1 MFLFSSVM
9 DFPESQFY
17 IHLLMNSSREGLI
30 EIIVIITATCRGAEG
45 VQRVCCYLGLSL
57 EESMQN
63 FLARIKD
70 GAEQSL
76 QDHSE
81 NVSNLSENLSFY
93 KKISSLIGKLHDIG
107 KAVGKFQ
114 DYLKGAGKRG
124 DVYHSI
130 QGVFFFDDI
139 VGDSFLCLK
148 ELVALVI
155 AAHHGSLDDG
165 IAPDGRKLFIEKLHD
180 KENVKYHYSEL
191 KDNVPEEF
199 IKHIVNIASD
209 ANGEI
214 GEIFSLINK
223 EYSCPRSAN
232 YALGLFVKYFYSCL
246 IDADRLD
253 AYLFEVNEKYS
264 PVIENWDGLISVFE
278 RNIIELQSS
287 EVTPISKIRL
297 TVSDKCKEAAKR
309 ENGIYQLAVPTGGG
323 KTFSSLRFALHHCKI
338 WNKKRIIYVI
348 PFLSIIEQA
357 ASSIRDILG
366 LQEENDVILEHH
378 SNIVP
383 LDNEDERENKLRNL
397 STSRWDKKIVITT
410 MVQFLETV
418 MSSRGSNLRKF
429 HNMSDAV
436 IIFDEIQAL
445 PIKTVYLFNET
456 VSFLAKMMNSTI
468 LLCSA
473 TQPLL
478 HKTERENL
486 LLEENYKLFDCDGL
500 FSQIRRTAVVYETEM
515 DMNEFSDFVLK
526 KARLEQN
533 GNCLAIVNSKK
544 AARDIFRCLKE
555 LADEEEFEILHLST
569 AMCSEHRGDTLYKI
583 KTALDKNQKI
593 ICITTQLIEAGVDI
607 SFSCVVRASAGLDSI
622 IQAAGRC
629 NRNGESENEKDVY
642 VVPLKGENLDK
653 LEDIKS
659 GKEITEKMFREHKG
673 KDLTDEFIV
682 DQFYTSYFYERR
694 GLMDYPLSDGTSIY
708 DMLSVNK
715 SGRNKYRNRT
725 GQEAPCYF
733 GQAFRTADEE
743 FYVIENNTE
752 SVVVMYGIA
761 ESLIDNYHEE
771 PRAIFTKGKL
781 QIIRQLEKL
790 SVSLFPHEYK
800 KLSELGAIGMLDDEI
815 GIKYLIKGYY
825 SEEIGVNMEGEPQD
839 YII

>member
-1 MFLFSSVM
+1 
-9 DFPESQFY
+9 
-17 IHLLMNSSREGLI
+17 
-30 EIIVIITATCRGAEG
+30 
-45 VQRVCCYLGLSL
+45 
-57 EESMQN
+57 MQEL
-63 FLARIKD
+63 LARIKD
-70 GAEQSL
+70 DAEQSL
-76 QDHSE
+76 HDHLE
-81 NVSNLSENLSFY
+81 NVSDISASFSSY
-93 KKISSLIGKLHDIG
+93 EGISCLIGKLHD
-107 KAVGKFQ
+107 VGKSASEFQ
-114 DYLKGAGKRG
+114 DYLRGVGKRG
-124 DVYHSI
+124 EVYHSM
-130 QGVFFFDDI
+130 QGGFFFDDI

-165 IAPDGRKLFIEKLHD
+165 IAPDGRKLFIEKLLD
-180 KENVKYHYSEL
+180 KENDKYHYLEL
-191 KDNVPEEF
+191 KGNIPDNF
-199 IKHIVNIASD
+199 TKLIVNIAND
-209 ANGEI
+209 ANEEVGEI
-214 GEIFSLINK
+214 LTLINK
-223 EYSCPRSAN
+223 AYTCQRSAH

-264 PVIENWDGLISVFE
+264 SITEDWDDLIAIFE
-278 RNIIELQSS
+278 KNILKLQPS
-287 EVTPISKIRL
+287 EATPISKIRQ
-297 TVSDKCKEAAKR
+297 TVSDNCKEAANRK
-309 ENGIYQLAVPTGGG
+309 NGIYQLAVPTGGG
-323 KTFSSLRFALHHCKI
+323 KTFSSLRFALHHCKM

-348 PFLSIIEQA
+348 PYLSIIEQT

-366 LQEENDVILEHH
+366 LQDENDIILEHH

-383 LDNEDERENKLRNL
+383 PDNEDERENKLRNL
-397 STSRWDKKIVITT
+397 STARWDKPIVITT

-429 HNMSDAV
+429 HNMSDSV

-445 PIKTVYLFNET
+445 PIKTVYLFNEII
-456 VSFLAKMMNSTI
+456 SFLGKMMNSTI

-486 LLEENYKLFDCDGL
+486 LLEEDYKLFDCDGL
-500 FSQIRRTAVVYETEM
+500 FSQIKRTAVVHEIEM
-515 DMNEFSDFVLK
+515 DVNEFSDFVLR

-533 GNCLAIVNSKK
+533 GNCLAIVNTKK
-544 AARDIFRCLKE
+544 AARDIFHCLKE
-555 LADEEEFEILHLST
+555 LVAEREFEILHLST
-569 AMCSEHRGDTLYKI
+569 AMCSEHRGDTLFKI
-583 KTALDKNQKI
+583 KTALENNQKV

-629 NRNGESENEKDVY
+629 NRNGESEKEKEVY

-659 GKEITEKMFREHKG
+659 GKEITEKLFREHKG
-673 KDLTDEFIV
+673 KDLTDESIV

-694 GLMDYPLSDGTSIY
+694 GLMNYPLSDGTSIY

-761 ESLIDNYHEE
+761 ESLIDSYHEE
-771 PRAIFTKGKL
+771 PRGIFTKRKL
-781 QIIRQLEKL
+781 QIIHQLEKL

-800 KLSELGAIGMLDDEI
+800 KLSELGAIGILDDEI

-825 SEEIGVNMEGEPQD
+825 SEDIGVNMEGEPQN